1 MLFKSNQFYQI
12 LIKSLINEMGLFAL
26 LNFCVLCILSYLKP
40 ELESRSRLP
49 ISDFS
54 SYRCICIYIYLIKGE
69 RDRVGQIIF
78 CCNKKRKRR
87 SSLITGQTLLRTPEW
102 YFSKLDK
109 PIKISDI
116 SAEIEYTNL
125 LLNITFNVLCKSYHA
140 SIELIYNYR
149 GFHNILK
156 IYIHLNI

>member
-1 MLFKSNQFYQI
+1 MY
-12 LIKSLINEMGLFAL
+12 
-26 LNFCVLCILSYLKP
+26 
-40 ELESRSRLP
+40 
-49 ISDFS
+49 
-54 SYRCICIYIYLIKGE
+54 IYIYLIKGE

-116 SAEIEYTNL
+116 SAEWFVSKLDKPIKISDISAKWFVSKLDKPMKISDISAERYVSKLDKPIFL
-125 LLNITFNVLCKSYHA
+125 LKGMSLNQLRF
-140 SIELIYNYR
+140 LI
-149 GFHNILK
+149 FLK
-156 IYIHLNI
+156 LSTQIFY